1 VLGTGNVIK
10 LILAYKI
17 AAFADAFYQRNK
29 GRYTKGTPLRHA
41 LTSLPNIGPGKV
53 LFNGNLA
60 DQKCNLQVNT
70 LYQNRSV
77 FETENLTGELLND
90 IYLSASADQ
99 RKCRYTNQIKHF
111 CDVIYAL
118 QS

>member
-1 VLGTGNVIK
+1 
-10 LILAYKI
+10 
-17 AAFADAFYQRNK
+17 
-29 GRYTKGTPLRHA
+29 
-41 LTSLPNIGPGKV
+41 
-53 LFNGNLA
+53 
-60 DQKCNLQVNT
+60 VNT